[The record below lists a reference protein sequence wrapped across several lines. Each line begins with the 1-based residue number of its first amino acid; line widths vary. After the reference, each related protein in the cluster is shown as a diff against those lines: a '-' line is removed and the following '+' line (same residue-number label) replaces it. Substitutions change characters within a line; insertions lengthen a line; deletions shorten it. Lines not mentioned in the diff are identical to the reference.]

1 VRFGRTPPDRT
12 LDSQTGFVYI
22 IIVMKLTDARALF
35 PAVEDQLYLN
45 HAASSPFSLRVEEA
59 LRAYLD
65 RRVRGDLDDFKRDLR
80 ETADLRSALAALIG
94 SSPDRIAL
102 TSNTTHGLNIVAGGI
117 HWEQGDQ
124 ILLSDMEFPANVY
137 PFLNTR
143 RFGTEVVRIPSR
155 DGRITPDDL
164 RPHLTDRTRLF
175 SVSYVQYLNGY
186 RADLEALGEFCRR
199 HDILFIIDAIQGL
212 GALPLDVSRIPCD
225 AVACGGHK
233 WLMSPKGTGFL
244 YITEDLQDRLEMAHF
259 GWMSVRKPFEFHHFD
274 QETDSS
280 AQRYELATPNQ
291 LGIYGMH
298 AAVRLL
304 QDVGLATIRDHLLN
318 LTGYLRDR
326 LPAMG
331 CEIRTPF
338 PDRERA
344 GILLFSRGD
353 ARENHRIF
361 QALAEQGITIS
372 FREGALRVAP
382 HFYNN
387 RSDMDRFLAAL
398 GAI

>member
-1 VRFGRTPPDRT
+1 
-12 LDSQTGFVYI
+12 
-22 IIVMKLTDARALF
+22 MKLTDARHLF
-35 PAVEDQLYLN
+35 PAVQDQLYLN

-59 LRAYLD
+59 LNGYLI

-80 ETADLRSALAALIG
+80 ETADLRSALATLIG
-94 SSPDRIAL
+94 SSSDRIAL
-102 TSNTTHGLNIVAGGI
+102 TSNTTHGLNIVASGI
-117 HWEQGDQ
+117 HWEKGDQ

-143 RFGTEVVRIPSR
+143 RFGTEVIHIPSR

-164 RPHLTDRTRLF
+164 EARLTGRTRLF

-186 RADLEALGEFCRR
+186 RADLKALGEFCRSN
-199 HDILFIIDAIQGL
+199 DILFIVDAIQGL

-244 YITEDLQDRLEMAHF
+244 YISEDLQDQLEIANL
-259 GWMSVRKPFEFHHFD
+259 GWMSVRKPFEFHNFE
-274 QETDSS
+274 QETDPT
-280 AQRYELATPNQ
+280 AQRYEPATPNQ

-298 AAVRLL
+298 AAINLL
-304 QDVGLATIRDHLLN
+304 QEVGLDTIRDHLLD

-326 LPAMG
+326 LSAMG
-331 CEIRTPF
+331 YEILTTF

-344 GILLFSRGD
+344 GILLFSRGE
-353 ARENHRIF
+353 ARGNHRIF
-361 QALAEQGITIS
+361 KALSEQGVTIS
-372 FREGALRVAP
+372 FREGSLRVAP

-387 RSDMDRFLAAL
+387 RNDMDRFLTAL
-398 GAI
+398 EGL